1 MSIEFLLNFYNSSMA
16 ANSELVQLLMVLSL
30 WPIAWLMAIFSS
42 RLINKLKQS
51 KSGFVSQI
59 YDFLGHSSILF
70 SWFFLIIFLIYG
82 LEAYKQP
89 TKIVQLCQSL
99 ILLLIVVKYSFTFIK
114 TKAFARVLLYT
125 IAPLILLDAF
135 NALTPLTTAL
145 DAYDLNLGNFHI
157 SLFDIIRVIYFGGL
171 LFWLGKESSR
181 IGKQVIRNQ
190 SGVDSST
197 REVIAKLFE
206 VALYVFMFLILLNV
220 LGINLTTLAVFGG
233 AIGVGIGFGL
243 QSIASNFISGLIILL
258 DRSLSIGDYIE
269 FEDGRSGTIRELN
282 LRAITLET
290 FDGKDIVV
298 PNDVF
303 STETFINWTHKN
315 DRQRYSI
322 DYSVA
327 YHTDLDQLFPLIK
340 DMLCAHPKV
349 LSGSDYSFEEQPD
362 VEISGFGDNGIDLH
376 IEFWMEAI
384 DDGEHR
390 VGGDLLYELW
400 KLMNKHGFEFP
411 FPQREVRLLKDKPND
426 SAASSFREPSN

>member
-1 MSIEFLLNFYNSSMA
+1 MDGFQLDQVYLMFNQAMDK
-16 ANSELVQLLMVLSL
+16 NSELMQLLFVFLL
-30 WPIAWLMAIFSS
+30 WPIAWLMASYSTRYLEKHKKVRAGIFA
-42 RLINKLKQS
+42 
-51 KSGFVSQI
+51 QI
-59 YDFLGHSSILF
+59 YGFLGHSSILL
-70 SWFFLIIFLIYG
+70 SWVFLIIFLIYA
-82 LEAYKQP
+82 LEVYDQP
-89 TKIVQLCQSL
+89 AMLVRLCQSL
-99 ILLLIVVKYSFTFIK
+99 ILMIVVVKYSLTFV
-114 TKAFARVLLYT
+114 KAKVFAGVLMYT
-125 IAPLILLDAF
+125 VVPLILLNAF
-135 NALTPLTTAL
+135 NVLTPITTAL
-145 DAYDLNLGNFHI
+145 AAYAINLGNFHI
-157 SLFDIIRVIYFGGL
+157 SLYDVLRVIYFGGL
-171 LFWLGKESSR
+171 IFWLGKESSR
-181 IGKQVIRNQ
+181 IGKQMIRNQ
-190 SGVDSST
+190 AGVDSST

-303 STETFINWTHKN
+303 STETFVNWTHKN
-315 DRQRYSI
+315 ERQRYAI

-327 YHTDLDQLFPLIK
+327 YSTDLDELFPLIK
-340 DMLCAHPKV
+340 DVLCAHPKV
-349 LSGSDYSFEEQPD
+349 LSGDDYSFEEQPD

-390 VGGDLLYELW
+390 VGGDLLYDIW
-400 KLMNKHGFEFP
+400 KLMNQHGFEFP
-411 FPQREVRLLKDKPND
+411 FPQREVRLLNDKFKP
-426 SAASSFREPSN
+426 EP

>member
-1 MSIEFLLNFYNSSMA
+1 MGSFELSQIGLYFVQAMDE
-16 ANSELVQLLMVLSL
+16 NSELMQILLVFML
-30 WPIAWLMAIFSS
+30 WPFAWLMASYSS
-42 RLINKLKQS
+42 RYLKKYKKD
-51 KSGFVSQI
+51 KSGFFAQV
-59 YDFLGHSSILF
+59 YDFIGHSSILL
-70 SWFFLIIFLIYG
+70 SWVFLIIFLIYA
-82 LEAYKQP
+82 LESNGEPVKL
-89 TKIVQLCQSL
+89 VRLCQSL
-99 ILLLIVVKYSFTFIK
+99 ILMIVVVKYSLTFV
-114 TKAFARVLLYT
+114 KAKVFAGVLMYT
-125 IAPLILLDAF
+125 VVPLILLNAF
-135 NALTPLTTAL
+135 NVLAPITTAL
-145 DAYDLNLGNFHI
+145 AAYAINLGNFHI
-157 SLFDIIRVIYFGGL
+157 SLYDVLRVVYFGGL

-181 IGKQVIRNQ
+181 IGKQMIRNQ
-190 SGVDSST
+190 AGVDSST

-303 STETFINWTHKN
+303 STETFVNWTHKN
-315 DRQRYSI
+315 ERQRYAI

-327 YHTDLDQLFPLIK
+327 YSTDLDTLFPLIK
-340 DMLCAHPKV
+340 EVLCAHPKV
-349 LSGSDYSFEEQPD
+349 LSGDNYSFEEQPD

-390 VGGDLLYELW
+390 VGGDLLYDIW
-400 KLMNKHGFEFP
+400 KLMNQHGFEFP
-411 FPQREVRLLKDKPND
+411 FPQREVRLLNEKPKSD
-426 SAASSFREPSN
+426 S